1 MEEDEKQGDYLNDNN
16 DAFSSKE
23 LKAAVDDILKD
34 VENEEI
40 TALGEY
46 QRLSSKNEKL
56 DFQKKCTCVKWD
68 LMEKCTDGTCK
79 KGSITSRIQ
88 ELKVAYEFPEESLE
102 GKLVTALR
110 LMERETSI
118 KREMKQKKE
127 ALHIETKGLIEGLLE
142 EDALRIVEH
151 KWIMP
156 LTKDLNA
163 LPETIISDVIAQL
176 EYLSEKYATT
186 FHDVQG
192 EKKSVKKNLVDLVG
206 MLNAN
211 GADMEGLKEFK
222 EFLGGRA

>member
-1 MEEDEKQGDYLNDNN
+1 
-16 DAFSSKE
+16 
-23 LKAAVDDILKD
+23 
-34 VENEEI
+34 
-40 TALGEY
+40 
-46 QRLSSKNEKL
+46 
-56 DFQKKCTCVKWD
+56 
-68 LMEKCTDGTCK
+68 
-79 KGSITSRIQ
+79 
-88 ELKVAYEFPEESLE
+88 
-102 GKLVTALR
+102 
-110 LMERETSI
+110 MERETSI